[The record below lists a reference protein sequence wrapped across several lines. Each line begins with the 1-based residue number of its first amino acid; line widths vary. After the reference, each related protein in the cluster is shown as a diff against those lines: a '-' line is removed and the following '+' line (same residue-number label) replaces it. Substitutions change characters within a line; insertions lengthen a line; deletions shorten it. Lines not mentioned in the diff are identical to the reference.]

1 MNVPQQHSHSVVYI
15 VDDDPG
21 VRDSLEILLRL
32 HGYSAVSFASGEAF
46 LASLDEPRARANGVV
61 LLDLRLPGISGA
73 QVQAELAAR
82 KLAWPI
88 VILTAHGDIAS
99 ARNTLK
105 AGASDFIEK
114 PIQEPVLLAALEHGM
129 AQQRTAESDAVRK
142 ADFER
147 RFARL
152 TPREREVLALITL
165 GRSNTEIA
173 GELHLSEGTVKTHV
187 GRILAKLQ
195 LRDRIQAVILG
206 YECGLASGSTIR

>member
-1 MNVPQQHSHSVVYI
+1 MRPPHSASHSLVYI
-15 VDDDPG
+15 VDDDFG

-46 LASLDEPRARANGVV
+46 LASLDEPRASGVV
-61 LLDLRLPGISGA
+61 LLDLRLPGLSGA

-82 KLAWPI
+82 KLAWPV

-99 ARNTLK
+99 ARNALK

-129 AQQRTAESDAVRK
+129 AQHRATEADAMRK

-147 RFARL
+147 RLARL
-152 TPREREVLALITL
+152 TPREREVLAMVVEGRHNREVAQVLGISPRTVEVYKARVMDKLDVERLPDLIRLTL
-165 GRSNTEIA
+165 M
-173 GELHLSEGTVKTHV
+173 
-187 GRILAKLQ
+187 
-195 LRDRIQAVILG
+195 
-206 YECGLASGSTIR
+206 